1 MTRMRITRTCELRE
15 ILDIVFAVKT
25 GWRFIYSLLEK
36 PRSGGGRD
44 WRDAND
50 QGLVETRCLE
60 FNPWRTPLVDTLA
73 LKKVK

>member
-1 MTRMRITRTCELRE
+1 MAIYLF
-15 ILDIVFAVKT
+15 FARKT
-25 GWRFIYSLLEK
+25 AI
-36 PRSGGGRD
+36 GGGGD

>member
-1 MTRMRITRTCELRE
+1 MAIYLF
-15 ILDIVFAVKT
+15 FARKT
-25 GWRFIYSLLEK
+25 AIGE
-36 PRSGGGRD
+36 GGD

-73 LKKVK
+73 VKKVK